1 MATGQGFTN
10 PASTPASWSNISK
23 DITVFTVDYISA
35 VNAKTGPESTQ
46 QACHRAIEA
55 RAHILAAG
63 PLGNSNTEQTFIVEG
78 VVDTAKIQEDI
89 RLCGSVDSVDL
100 AQATVTAKTLVIAV

>member
-10 PASTPASWSNISK
+10 PASTAASWSNISK

-35 VNAKTGPESTQ
+35 VNAKTGPTSTQ
-46 QACHRAIEA
+46 QAVHRAIEA

-78 VVDTAKIQEDI
+78 VVDVAKIKEDI
-89 RLCGSVDSVDL
+89 NACGAVDSIDL
-100 AQATVTAKTLVIAV
+100 ANATVHAKDLVIAV

>member
-10 PASTPASWSNISK
+10 PPSTAASWSNISK

-35 VNAKTGPESTQ
+35 VNAKTGPDSTQ
-46 QACHRAIEA
+46 QAAHRAIEA

-63 PLGNSNTEQTFIVEG
+63 PLGNANTEQTFIVEG
-78 VVDTAKIQEDI
+78 VVDVADIQADI
-89 RLCGSVDSVDL
+89 RACKTVDSIDL
-100 AQATVTAKTLVIAV
+100 EQATVTAKDLVIAV